1 MNAFAV
7 LLFQVIRKGVAVD
20 FPAVN
25 GGIPICK
32 DFLKVP
38 KSFAPKFTC
47 KVKLSVEKVLG
58 QLIWSL
64 TYFKFSAT
72 RVNVQEKQGAGS
84 DT

>member
-7 LLFQVIRKGVAVD
+7 LLLQVIRKGVAVD

-38 KSFAPKFTC
+38 KSRAPKFTC
-47 KVKLSVEKVLG
+47 EV
-58 QLIWSL
+58 
-64 TYFKFSAT
+64 
-72 RVNVQEKQGAGS
+72 
-84 DT
+84 

>member
-1 MNAFAV
+1 MRQYSNTYYTISSWWLALNACAV

-38 KSFAPKFTC
+38 KSLTPKFTC
-47 KVKLSVEKVLG
+47 EV
-58 QLIWSL
+58 
-64 TYFKFSAT
+64 
-72 RVNVQEKQGAGS
+72 
-84 DT
+84 